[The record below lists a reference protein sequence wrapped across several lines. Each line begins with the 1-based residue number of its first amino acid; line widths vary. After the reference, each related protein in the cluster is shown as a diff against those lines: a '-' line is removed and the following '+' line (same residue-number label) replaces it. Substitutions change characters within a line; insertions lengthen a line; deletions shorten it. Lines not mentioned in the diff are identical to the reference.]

1 LRLETMGTSSVQER
15 SDSATGICGVLLD
28 LGGVIYVGS
37 SPIEGALAAVERL
50 RDAGLPLRFITNTT
64 RRSKRQVLADLR
76 EMGLHVSSDELLTP
90 ALLARAYLEKH
101 ALSPFLV
108 VHPDLEED
116 FAGLPPGRAE
126 AVIVGDAGQ
135 HFTYDRLNRA
145 YRKMIDG
152 AELLALAKN
161 RNFKDAD
168 GELSLDAGPFVAAL
182 EFAADR
188 KAVLFGKPSADFFNT
203 AVDDL
208 RCRANEV
215 VMIGDDAEADVD
227 GAITCGLRGILV
239 RTGKYR
245 PGDESKLG
253 SQPSHL
259 AENLAEAAAWILAHR
274 QQ

>member
-1 LRLETMGTSSVQER
+1 MGTSSVQER

-28 LGGVIYVGS
+28 LGGVIYVGN
-37 SPIEGALAAVERL
+37 SPIEGALAAVEHL

-64 RRSKRQVLADLR
+64 RRSKRQVMADLR

-90 ALLARAYLEKH
+90 ALLARDYLEKH
-101 ALSPFLV
+101 MLSPFLV
-108 VHPDLEED
+108 VHPNLDED
-116 FAGLPPGRAE
+116 FAGLAPGRAE
-126 AVIVGDAGQ
+126 AVIVGDAGE

-182 EFAADR
+182 EFAANK

-203 AVDDL
+203 AVDNL
-208 RCRANEV
+208 HCRAGQV
-215 VMIGDDAEADVD
+215 VMIGDDAEADVE
-227 GAITCGLRGILV
+227 GAITSGLKGILV

-253 SQPSHL
+253 SRPSYL
-259 AENLAEAAAWILAHR
+259 AENLDEATHWILAHR
-274 QQ
+274 QK

>member
-1 LRLETMGTSSVQER
+1 MGTSIVQER
-15 SDSATGICGVLLD
+15 GDSATGVCGVLLD

-37 SPIEGALAAVERL
+37 TPIEGALAAVERL
-50 RDAGLPLRFITNTT
+50 RNAGLPLRFITNTT
-64 RRSKRQVLADLR
+64 RRSKRQVMADLR
-76 EMGLHVSSDELLTP
+76 EMGLHVSNDELLTP

-116 FAGLPPGRAE
+116 FAGLLPGRAE

-182 EFAADR
+182 EFAANR
-188 KAVLFGKPSADFFNT
+188 KAVLFGKPSADFFIT

-253 SQPSHL
+253 SQPSYL